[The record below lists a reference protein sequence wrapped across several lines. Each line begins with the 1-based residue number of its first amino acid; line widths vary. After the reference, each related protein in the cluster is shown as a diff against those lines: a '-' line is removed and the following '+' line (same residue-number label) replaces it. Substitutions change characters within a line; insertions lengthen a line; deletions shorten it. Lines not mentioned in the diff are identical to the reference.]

1 LQKHNLN
8 TSELQTWW
16 ELDGTRSRKRESSG
30 TSLVAKRL
38 VSEKILTV
46 VAKENRA
53 PILACGEMGDFPT
66 QNFSD

>member
-1 LQKHNLN
+1 M
-8 TSELQTWW
+8 
-16 ELDGTRSRKRESSG
+16 
-30 TSLVAKRL
+30 AKRL